1 MRERAMIT
9 EIWASF
15 RRLPLWV
22 QIWVGGI
29 LMPVNL
35 LPLAF
40 LGQPGGV
47 TIAVLAIGGM
57 VLNLPILLFERGFS
71 KAMAFPHILLWTPL
85 LGVISG
91 QLQGGVSGG
100 YLQVL
105 VLLVIVDMISLLFD
119 YVDAIKWWQG
129 DREVA

>member
-1 MRERAMIT
+1 MIA

-22 QIWVGGI
+22 QIWVGVI

-40 LGQPGGV
+40 LGQPGAGV
-47 TIAVLAIGGM
+47 IAFLAIGGM
-57 VLNLPILLFERGFS
+57 ALNLPILLIERGFS

-91 QLQGGVSGG
+91 QLQGEVSDGFFRF
-100 YLQVL
+100 L
-105 VLLVIVDMISLLFD
+105 VVLVIVDVISLLFD
-119 YVDAIKWWQG
+119 YADAIKWWQG

>member
-1 MRERAMIT
+1 MIA
-9 EIWASF
+9 EIRASF

-22 QIWVGGI
+22 QIWVGVI

-40 LGQPGGV
+40 LGQPGAGV
-47 TIAVLAIGGM
+47 IAALAMGGM
-57 VLNLPILLFERGFS
+57 ALNLPILLIERGFS

-91 QLQGGVSGG
+91 QLQGEVSDGFFRF
-100 YLQVL
+100 L
-105 VLLVIVDMISLLFD
+105 VLLVIVDVISLLFD
-119 YVDAIKWWQG
+119 YADAIKWWQG
-129 DREVA
+129 DREIA